1 MKMKN
6 FREAYPATDGWSL
19 TSEVSEVSG
28 LIYVT
33 VTLRKDGSPVLSV
46 PAEAAEKL
54 EKAYMTA
61 RDMVIE
67 SLGVCEADDKP
78 SPRPTSAP
86 EAKPKKERAPEHEFP
101 DPDPPIP
108 EPKGIEPLAKE
119 SSAKPKPKA
128 VPSRAPGE
136 HAGDKKPDAGLIS
149 VLKDVCEAEG
159 IDYREPETAEQA
171 TDWIFAIQQDGARE
185 LTDDLKP
192 SQAQSE
198 TTGEEEEEVAN
209 AS

>member
-1 MKMKN
+1 MKN
-6 FREAYPATDGWSL
+6 FNEAYPVADGWSL
-19 TSEVSEVSG
+19 TSSLSEVAG
-28 LIYVT
+28 KLVVT
-33 VTLRKDGSPVLSV
+33 VTLSKDTQPLRSV
-46 PAEAAEKL
+46 PAEAEESVEA
-54 EKAYMTA
+54 AYLRA
-61 RDMVIE
+61 RELLIE
-67 SLGVCEADDKP
+67 SLALSEP
-78 SPRPTSAP
+78 NNQSAP
-86 EAKPKKERAPEHEFP
+86 KPKAEAKGKKEPKPENDFP

-119 SSAKPKPKA
+119 SSPKPKPKA

-149 VLKDVCEAEG
+149 VLMDVCEAEG

-171 TDWIFAIQQDGARE
+171 TNWIFAIQQDGARE

-192 SQAQSE
+192 SQAQTE